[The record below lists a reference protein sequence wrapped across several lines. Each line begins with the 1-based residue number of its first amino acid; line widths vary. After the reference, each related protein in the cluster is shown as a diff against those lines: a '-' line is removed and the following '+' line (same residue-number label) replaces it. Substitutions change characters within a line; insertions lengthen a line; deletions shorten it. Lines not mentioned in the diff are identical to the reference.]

1 MKLGEVEDFARNVN
15 IKSVMMVGNT
25 VVDVKSSIGWTY
37 VDNPDGYLFVQF
49 IYDSGT
55 VINAE
60 LRNRNDFCKFL
71 LQTEIFMD
79 DVNLMMPNMQDFIKE
94 IENEYKTGKSDEEIK
109 KCFYATPKRG
119 RKKKGS

>member
-37 VDNPDGYLFVQF
+37 VDNPDGYLYVQF

-79 DVNLMMPNMQDFIKE
+79 DVNLMMPSMQDFIKE
-94 IENEYKTGKSDEEIK
+94 IENEYKTGKPDEEIK